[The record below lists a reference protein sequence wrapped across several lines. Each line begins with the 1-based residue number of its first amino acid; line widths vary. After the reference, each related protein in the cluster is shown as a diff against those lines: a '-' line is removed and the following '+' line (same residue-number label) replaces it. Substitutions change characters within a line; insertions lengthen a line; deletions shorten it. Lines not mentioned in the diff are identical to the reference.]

1 MGTSSPSGSTDT
13 TPSGA
18 SLLIATPSIE
28 RLRVIAGSVVWKNRS
43 ASRSPPRSRM
53 TRRPFA
59 RMPGSATTLKPSAYM
74 QAMVQ
79 PMIARSVLQ
88 IRRAPPL

>member
-1 MGTSSPSGSTDT
+1 M
-13 TPSGA
+13 
-18 SLLIATPSIE
+18 PSIE

-43 ASRSPPRSRM
+43 TSRSPPRSRM

-59 RMPGSATTLKPSAYM
+59 RLAGSTTTLNPSAYM

-79 PMIARSVLQ
+79 PMMARSVLLDPQ
-88 IRRAPPL
+88 GSRL